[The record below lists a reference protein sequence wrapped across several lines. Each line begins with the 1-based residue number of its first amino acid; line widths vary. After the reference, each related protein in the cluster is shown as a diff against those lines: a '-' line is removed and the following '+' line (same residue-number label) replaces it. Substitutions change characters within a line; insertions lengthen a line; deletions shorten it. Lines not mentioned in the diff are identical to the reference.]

1 MNETGLTKS
10 EVFSKSLNILKK
22 MIKNYS
28 DFEISTIDKFTQKII
43 RNFTYE
49 LGINSKYEVQIDQ
62 DEILKKSVDN
72 LISKMRENDEVSMNI
87 LNFSFDKTVNDKSW
101 DVTSD
106 LEEISKLI
114 LNENNFYELE
124 QIEELKINDFN
135 EIKKKLKETIYKNKS
150 ECKILSNKFL
160 ELIKI
165 KKISSKSFVR
175 EMIPKHF
182 EKIYKG
188 NFDRLYENK
197 IEQNLLEDKYYL
209 KNICET
215 ELEKIKSI
223 K

>member
-1 MNETGLTKS
+1 
-10 EVFSKSLNILKK
+10 

-135 EIKKKLKETIYKNKS
+135 EIKKLKETIYKNKS
-150 ECKILSNKFL
+150 ECKILS
-160 ELIKI
+160 
-165 KKISSKSFVR
+165 KSF
-175 EMIPKHF
+175 
-182 EKIYKG
+182 
-188 NFDRLYENK
+188 
-197 IEQNLLEDKYYL
+197 
-209 KNICET
+209 
-215 ELEKIKSI
+215 
-223 K
+223 

>member
-1 MNETGLTKS
+1 
-10 EVFSKSLNILKK
+10 

-135 EIKKKLKETIYKNKS
+135 EIKKS
-150 ECKILSNKFL
+150 
-160 ELIKI
+160 
-165 KKISSKSFVR
+165 
-175 EMIPKHF
+175 
-182 EKIYKG
+182 
-188 NFDRLYENK
+188 
-197 IEQNLLEDKYYL
+197 
-209 KNICET
+209 
-215 ELEKIKSI
+215 
-223 K
+223 